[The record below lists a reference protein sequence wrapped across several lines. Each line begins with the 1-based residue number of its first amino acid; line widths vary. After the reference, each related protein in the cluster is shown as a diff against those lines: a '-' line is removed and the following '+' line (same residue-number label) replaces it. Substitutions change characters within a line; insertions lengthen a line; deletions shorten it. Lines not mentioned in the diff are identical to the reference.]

1 MAVGTSALSASID
14 RKSGIV
20 EIRPQTGVPVHLTM
34 SMNSHGIYS
43 INLPD

>member
-20 EIRPQTGVPVHLTM
+20 EIRALKRVFLF
-34 SMNSHGIYS
+34 I
-43 INLPD
+43 

>member
-14 RKSGIV
+14 RKWYRRDPSS
-20 EIRPQTGVPVHLTM
+20 QTGVPVRLTL